1 MPAILTI
8 DGACQNLSAG
18 HVFQAV
24 KKERVSQK
32 PTVAAA
38 RRAAEKERKPLTYIK
53 TNIQFDYRLCLSGW
67 SRKSDS
73 GAIRSTRTGSVKVF
87 STLRARRVYEREHLP
102 FLLTLEDFDVI
113 HEIGYHQESGRP
125 LTLKLLFLQNIGSI
139 ATIQRRVRRLKHLGV
154 VQQRRS
160 DGDKRNVELTISPDV
175 VAIYK
180 RLSASIKR
188 S

>member
-1 MPAILTI
+1 M
-8 DGACQNLSAG
+8 
-18 HVFQAV
+18 
-24 KKERVSQK
+24 
-32 PTVAAA
+32 
-38 RRAAEKERKPLTYIK
+38 
-53 TNIQFDYRLCLSGW
+53 
-67 SRKSDS
+67 
-73 GAIRSTRTGSVKVF
+73 KVF

-160 DGDKRNVELTISPDV
+160 DGDKRNVELTVSPDV
-175 VAIYK
+175 IAIYK
-180 RLSASIKR
+180 RLAASIKR